1 MNIIICGA
9 GRVGF
14 SICNQLSKQGH
25 SVTVIDK
32 NGSDIQKINDTQ
44 DAKGIVGIATY
55 PSVLEKADAKN
66 ADMII
71 AVTRNDETNM
81 IVCQIAHSLF
91 KIPRK
96 IARIRSKEFLKP
108 IWKGLFTKENLP
120 IDIIISPEFEV
131 AKSLYRKLEAPGAID
146 NIPFA
151 DDLVRLLEIQIDEKC
166 PIVNTA
172 LSKLSD
178 IFSDLDANVL
188 GVLRNDKFLILKKSD
203 KLIKDDKAYILT
215 NSKQV
220 DRTLS
225 IFGKDEKF
233 AKTILIIGAGNI
245 GLDLAKL
252 LEESENSPRI
262 KIIEKN
268 SERAEFIA
276 NELNEAIVIKGD
288 GLDENLLKEIN
299 IEEIDTVLSLTDD
312 DEVNIMSAL
321 LSKKKGIKRT
331 ISIANSSN
339 YALLQ
344 SSLKLD
350 DIVDPRMTTVSTILK
365 HLHKG
370 KIESVYTLDNG
381 DYEVIE
387 AKILESSEL
396 LNISL
401 TKANIP
407 DGIKIGLIVRDKL
420 VLVPKK
426 DTVFSLND
434 KVILLSSR
442 ENLPKVEGLFKIS
455 PYF

>member
-44 DAKGIVGIATY
+44 DAKCIVGIATY

-245 GLDLAKL
+245 GLDLAKI
-252 LEESENSPRI
+252 LEENENSPRI

-365 HLHKG
+365 HVHKG

>member
-1 MNIIICGA
+1 MNILICGA

-14 SICNQLSKQGH
+14 SICSQLVKQGH
-25 SVTVIDK
+25 AVTVVDK
-32 NGSDIQKINDTQ
+32 NSADIQKINDTL

-55 PSVLEKADAKN
+55 PSILEKAEAKN

-81 IVCQIAHSLF
+81 VVCQIAHSLF
-91 KIPRK
+91 NISRK

-120 IDIIISPEFEV
+120 IDIIISPEYEV

-146 NIPFA
+146 SIPFV
-151 DDLVRLLEIQIDEKC
+151 DDLVRLLEIQIDDKC
-166 PIVNTA
+166 PIVNTS

-178 IFSDLDANVL
+178 IFTDLDANVL
-188 GVLRNDKFLILKKSD
+188 GVLRNDKFLILKKND
-203 KLIKDDKAYILT
+203 KLIKNDKAYILT

-225 IFGKDEKF
+225 IFGKEEKF

-245 GLDLAKL
+245 GLDLAKM
-252 LEESENSPRI
+252 LEESSSSPRI
-262 KIIEKN
+262 KIIEKS
-268 SERAEFIA
+268 SERCEFIA
-276 NELNEAIVIKGD
+276 TELNEAIVIKGD

-299 IEEIDTVLSLTDD
+299 VDEVDTVLSLTDD

-321 LSKKKGIKRT
+321 LCKKKGIKRT

-344 SSLKLD
+344 STLKLD

-365 HLHKG
+365 HVHKG
-370 KIESVYTLDNG
+370 KIDSVYTLDNG

-396 LNISL
+396 LNVTLSD
-401 TKANIP
+401 ADIP
-407 DGIKIGLIVRDKL
+407 EGIKIGLIVRDKNII
-420 VLVPKK
+420 VPKK
-426 DTVFSLND
+426 DTIFNLND

-442 ENLPKVEGLFKIS
+442 ENLSKIEELFKIS

>member
-1 MNIIICGA
+1 M
-9 GRVGF
+9 
-14 SICNQLSKQGH
+14 
-25 SVTVIDK
+25 
-32 NGSDIQKINDTQ
+32 
-44 DAKGIVGIATY
+44 
-55 PSVLEKADAKN
+55 
-66 ADMII
+66 
-71 AVTRNDETNM
+71 
-81 IVCQIAHSLF
+81 
-91 KIPRK
+91 
-96 IARIRSKEFLKP
+96 
-108 IWKGLFTKENLP
+108 
-120 IDIIISPEFEV
+120 
-131 AKSLYRKLEAPGAID
+131 
-146 NIPFA
+146 
-151 DDLVRLLEIQIDEKC
+151 
-166 PIVNTA
+166 
-172 LSKLSD
+172 SD

-245 GLDLAKL
+245 GLDLAKI
-252 LEESENSPRI
+252 LEENENSPRI

-276 NELNEAIVIKGD
+276 NVLNEAIVIKGD

-365 HLHKG
+365 HVHKG

>member
-1 MNIIICGA
+1 
-9 GRVGF
+9 
-14 SICNQLSKQGH
+14 
-25 SVTVIDK
+25 
-32 NGSDIQKINDTQ
+32 
-44 DAKGIVGIATY
+44 
-55 PSVLEKADAKN
+55 
-66 ADMII
+66 
-71 AVTRNDETNM
+71 M
-81 IVCQIAHSLF
+81 IVCQVAHSLF

-108 IWKGLFTKENLP
+108 IWKGLFSKENLP

-146 NIPFA
+146 SIPFA
-151 DDLVRLLEIQIDEKC
+151 SDVVRLIEIQIDEKC

-172 LSKLSD
+172 LSKLTS
-178 IFSDLDANVL
+178 IFSDLEANVL
-188 GVLRNDKFLILKKSD
+188 GVLRNDKFLILKKND
-203 KLIKDDKAYILT
+203 KLVKDDKAFVLT

-225 IFGKDEKF
+225 IFGKEEKL

-245 GLDLAKL
+245 GLDLAKM
-252 LEESENSPRI
+252 LEENEQKPRV

-268 SERAEFIA
+268 PERAEFVA
-276 NELNEAIVIKGD
+276 NELNETIVVKGD
-288 GLDENLLKEIN
+288 GLDENLLQEIN
-299 IEEIDTVLSLTDD
+299 IDEIDTVLSLTDD
-312 DEVNIMSAL
+312 DENNIMSAL
-321 LSKKKGIKRT
+321 LSKKRGVKRS
-331 ISIANSSN
+331 ISIVNSSN

-365 HLHKG
+365 HVHKG

-381 DYEVIE
+381 EFEVIE

-396 LNISL
+396 LNTSL
-401 TKANIP
+401 SKANIP
-407 DGIKIGLIVRDKL
+407 DGIKIGLIVRDKE

-426 DTVFSLND
+426 ETVFNLND
-434 KVILLSSR
+434 TVILLSSR
-442 ENLPKVEGLFKIS
+442 ENLPKIEDLFKIS

>member
-151 DDLVRLLEIQIDEKC
+151 DDIVRLLEIQIDEKC

-245 GLDLAKL
+245 GLDLAKI
-252 LEESENSPRI
+252 LEENENSPRI

-365 HLHKG
+365 HVHKG

-401 TKANIP
+401 NKANIP
-407 DGIKIGLIVRDKL
+407 DGIKIGLIVRDKV

>member
-32 NGSDIQKINDTQ
+32 NGIDIQKINDTQ
-44 DAKGIVGIATY
+44 NAKGIVGIATY

-245 GLDLAKL
+245 GLDLAKI
-252 LEESENSPRI
+252 LEENENSPRI

-365 HLHKG
+365 HVHKG

-401 TKANIP
+401 TKADIP
-407 DGIKIGLIVRDKL
+407 EGIKIGLIVRGKE
-420 VLVPKK
+420 VIVPKK

-442 ENLPKVEGLFKIS
+442 ENLSKVESLFKIS

>member
-245 GLDLAKL
+245 GLDLAKI
-252 LEESENSPRI
+252 LEENENSPRI

-365 HLHKG
+365 HVHKG

-426 DTVFSLND
+426 DTVFILND

>member
-9 GRVGF
+9 GKVGF

-25 SVTVIDK
+25 SLTVIDK
-32 NGSDIQKINDTQ
+32 NGIDIQNINDTQ
-44 DAKGIVGIATY
+44 NAKGIVGIATY

-245 GLDLAKL
+245 GLDLAKI
-252 LEESENSPRI
+252 LEENENSPRI

-365 HLHKG
+365 HVHKG

>member
-14 SICNQLSKQGH
+14 SICSQLSKQGH

-245 GLDLAKL
+245 GLDLAKI
-252 LEESENSPRI
+252 LEENENSPRI

-365 HLHKG
+365 HVHKG

-401 TKANIP
+401 TKADIP
-407 DGIKIGLIVRDKL
+407 EGIKIGLIVRGKE
-420 VLVPKK
+420 VIVPKK

>member
-245 GLDLAKL
+245 GLDLAKI
-252 LEESENSPRI
+252 LEENENSPRI

-365 HLHKG
+365 HVHKG

-442 ENLPKVEGLFKIS
+442 ENLTKVEGLFKIS

>member
-245 GLDLAKL
+245 GLDLAKI
-252 LEESENSPRI
+252 LEENENSPRI

-365 HLHKG
+365 HVHKG

-407 DGIKIGLIVRDKL
+407 DGIKIGLIVRNKL

>member
-9 GRVGF
+9 GGVGF

-245 GLDLAKL
+245 GLDLAKI
-252 LEESENSPRI
+252 LEENENSPRI

-365 HLHKG
+365 HVHKG

>member
-9 GRVGF
+9 GKVGY
-14 SICNQLSKQGH
+14 SICNQLSQQGH
-25 SVTVIDK
+25 LVTVIDK
-32 NGSDIQKINDTQ
+32 NGVDIQKINDTQ

-55 PSVLEKADAKN
+55 PSILEKAGAKN

-81 IVCQIAHSLF
+81 IVCQVAHSLF

-108 IWKGLFTKENLP
+108 IWKGLFSKENLP

-146 NIPFA
+146 SIPFA
-151 DDLVRLLEIQIDEKC
+151 SDVVRLIEIQIDEKC

-172 LSKLSD
+172 LSKLTS
-178 IFSDLDANVL
+178 IFSDLEANVL
-188 GVLRNDKFLILKKSD
+188 GVLRNDKFLILKKND
-203 KLIKDDKAYILT
+203 KLVEDDKAFVLT

-225 IFGKDEKF
+225 IFGKEEKL

-245 GLDLAKL
+245 GLDLAKM
-252 LEESENSPRI
+252 LEENEQKPRV

-268 SERAEFIA
+268 PERAEFAA
-276 NELNEAIVIKGD
+276 NELNQTIVVKGD
-288 GLDENLLKEIN
+288 GLDENLLQEIN
-299 IEEIDTVLSLTDD
+299 IDEIDTVLSLTDD
-312 DEVNIMSAL
+312 DENNIMSAL
-321 LSKKKGIKRT
+321 LSKKRGVKRS
-331 ISIANSSN
+331 ISIVNSSN

-365 HLHKG
+365 HVHKG

-381 DYEVIE
+381 EFEVIE

-396 LNISL
+396 LNTSL
-401 TKANIP
+401 SKANIP
-407 DGIKIGLIVRDKL
+407 DGIKIGLIVRDKE

-426 DTVFSLND
+426 ETVFNLND
-434 KVILLSSR
+434 TVILLSSR
-442 ENLPKVEGLFKIS
+442 ENLPKIEDLFKIS

>member
-1 MNIIICGA
+1 M
-9 GRVGF
+9 
-14 SICNQLSKQGH
+14 
-25 SVTVIDK
+25 
-32 NGSDIQKINDTQ
+32 
-44 DAKGIVGIATY
+44 
-55 PSVLEKADAKN
+55 LEKADAKN

-81 IVCQIAHSLF
+81 VVCQIAHSLF
-91 KIPRK
+91 NVPRK

-108 IWKGLFTKENLP
+108 VWKNLFSKENLP

-146 NIPFA
+146 SIPFA
-151 DDLVRLLEIQIDEKC
+151 DDMVRLLEIQIDEKC
-166 PIVNTA
+166 PLLNTS
-172 LSKLSD
+172 LSKLSE
-178 IFSDLDANVL
+178 IFSDLQANVL
-188 GVLRNDKFLILKKSD
+188 GAIRKDKFIIFKKTD
-203 KLIKDDKAYILT
+203 KLLKDDKAFVLT

-225 IFGKDEKF
+225 IFGRDEKF

-252 LEESENSPRI
+252 LEEDEQKPRI

-268 SERAEFIA
+268 PERAEKIA
-276 NELNEAIVIKGD
+276 TDLNEAIVIKGD

-299 IEEIDTVLSLTDD
+299 IDEIDTVLALTED

-321 LSKKKGIKRT
+321 MCKKKGVRRT
-331 ISIANSSN
+331 ISITNSSN
-339 YALLQ
+339 YSLLQ
-344 SSLKLD
+344 SSLDLD

-365 HLHKG
+365 HVHKG

-396 LNISL
+396 LNLSIA
-401 TKANIP
+401 KAKIP
-407 DGIKIGLIVRDKL
+407 EGIKIGLIERGKEVI
-420 VLVPKK
+420 VPNKE
-426 DTVFSLND
+426 TIFNVND
-434 KVILLSSR
+434 RVILLSSR
-442 ENLPKVEGLFKIS
+442 ENLSKVEELFKIS

>member
-1 MNIIICGA
+1 
-9 GRVGF
+9 
-14 SICNQLSKQGH
+14 
-25 SVTVIDK
+25 
-32 NGSDIQKINDTQ
+32 
-44 DAKGIVGIATY
+44 
-55 PSVLEKADAKN
+55 
-66 ADMII
+66 
-71 AVTRNDETNM
+71 
-81 IVCQIAHSLF
+81 
-91 KIPRK
+91 
-96 IARIRSKEFLKP
+96 
-108 IWKGLFTKENLP
+108 
-120 IDIIISPEFEV
+120 
-131 AKSLYRKLEAPGAID
+131 
-146 NIPFA
+146 
-151 DDLVRLLEIQIDEKC
+151 
-166 PIVNTA
+166 
-172 LSKLSD
+172 
-178 IFSDLDANVL
+178 
-188 GVLRNDKFLILKKSD
+188 
-203 KLIKDDKAYILT
+203 
-215 NSKQV
+215 
-220 DRTLS
+220 
-225 IFGKDEKF
+225 
-233 AKTILIIGAGNI
+233 
-245 GLDLAKL
+245 
-252 LEESENSPRI
+252 
-262 KIIEKN
+262 
-268 SERAEFIA
+268 
-276 NELNEAIVIKGD
+276 
-288 GLDENLLKEIN
+288 
-299 IEEIDTVLSLTDD
+299 
-312 DEVNIMSAL
+312 MSAL

-365 HLHKG
+365 HVHKG

>member
-44 DAKGIVGIATY
+44 DAKVIVGIATY

-245 GLDLAKL
+245 GLDLAKI
-252 LEESENSPRI
+252 LEENENSPRI

-365 HLHKG
+365 HVHKG

>member
-245 GLDLAKL
+245 GLDLAKI
-252 LEESENSPRI
+252 LEENENSPRI

-365 HLHKG
+365 HVHKG

-401 TKANIP
+401 TKADIP
-407 DGIKIGLIVRDKL
+407 EGIKIGLIVRGKE
-420 VLVPKK
+420 VIVPKK

-442 ENLPKVEGLFKIS
+442 ENLPKVESLFKIS

>member
-245 GLDLAKL
+245 GLDLAKI
-252 LEESENSPRI
+252 LEENENSPRI

-276 NELNEAIVIKGD
+276 NELNEAIVIKG
-288 GLDENLLKEIN
+288 LL
-299 IEEIDTVLSLTDD
+299 
-312 DEVNIMSAL
+312 
-321 LSKKKGIKRT
+321 
-331 ISIANSSN
+331 
-339 YALLQ
+339 
-344 SSLKLD
+344 
-350 DIVDPRMTTVSTILK
+350 
-365 HLHKG
+365 
-370 KIESVYTLDNG
+370 
-381 DYEVIE
+381 
-387 AKILESSEL
+387 
-396 LNISL
+396 
-401 TKANIP
+401 
-407 DGIKIGLIVRDKL
+407 
-420 VLVPKK
+420 
-426 DTVFSLND
+426 
-434 KVILLSSR
+434 
-442 ENLPKVEGLFKIS
+442 
-455 PYF
+455 

>member
-245 GLDLAKL
+245 GLDLAKI
-252 LEESENSPRI
+252 LEENENSPRI

-365 HLHKG
+365 HVHKG

-426 DTVFSLND
+426 DTVFNLND